1 MANKKSQF
9 VPIVYN
15 CETCDYTC
23 YVKKDYAKHLSTR
36 KHANANETN
45 KTTNKKSHFVPL
57 EFDCET
63 CNKKYK
69 HRSSLSKHKKTCF
82 PENIIISTNVCSLT
96 DETQI
101 LSNLVRELVRSNQ
114 ELAKQNQDTQQQNQE
129 LQKHVIE
136 LCKNGTNNVT
146 TNSNNKSFNINLFL
160 NEQCKNALNFNEFMG
175 NLKVSR
181 EDLMNTGQLGFVGG
195 ISKILIDSLKELGVN
210 ERPIHCTDLKRD
222 TVYIKEN
229 NEWNKEEDDL
239 KIRSAIQEVSRK
251 SIGILIDWKK
261 NNPDYADC
269 DSRFSQ
275 DCLSMQRNS
284 VAGYER
290 DTLFPKVIKELNKTI
305 TIDKD
310 SLTSK

>member
-160 NEQCKNALNFNEFMG
+160 NEQCKDALNLTQFVKGIE
-175 NLKVSR
+175 VSR
-181 EDLMNTGQLGFVGG
+181 EDLMNTGNLGFVNG
-195 ISKILIDSLKELGVN
+195 ISKILLDNLKQLGVH

-222 TVYIKEN
+222 IVYIKDEDK
-229 NEWNKEEDDL
+229 WTKEEDDKKL
-239 KIRSAIQEVSRK
+239 RIAIQEVSRK
-251 SIGILIDWKK
+251 SMGTLINWKK
-261 NNPDYADC
+261 SNPDYADVN
-269 DSRFSQ
+269 SEFSQ
-275 DCLSMQRNS
+275 QCISMQRNS
-284 VAGYER
+284 VAGDDR
-290 DTLFPKVIKELNKTI
+290 DTFFPKVIRALNKEMVV
-305 TIDKD
+305 DKN
-310 SLTSK
+310 LQN

>member
-9 VPIVYN
+9 VPLVYN

-23 YVKKDYAKHLSTR
+23 CVKKDYAKHLSTR

-57 EFDCET
+57 EFNCET

-160 NEQCKNALNFNEFMG
+160 NEQCKDALNLTQFVKGIE
-175 NLKVSR
+175 VSR
-181 EDLMNTGQLGFVGG
+181 EDLMNTGNLGFVNG
-195 ISKILIDSLKELGVN
+195 ISKILLDNLKQLGVH
-210 ERPIHCTDLKRD
+210 ERPIHCTDFKRD
-222 TVYIKEN
+222 IVYIKDEDK
-229 NEWNKEEDDL
+229 WTKEEDDKKL
-239 KIRSAIQEVSRK
+239 RIAIQEVSRK
-251 SIGILIDWKK
+251 SMGTLINWKK
-261 NNPDYADC
+261 SNPDYADVN
-269 DSRFSQ
+269 SEFSQ
-275 DCLSMQRNS
+275 QCISMQRNS
-284 VAGYER
+284 VAGDDRE
-290 DTLFPKVIKELNKTI
+290 TFFPKVIRALNKEMVV
-305 TIDKD
+305 DKN
-310 SLTSK
+310 LQN